1 MIQDGETGVLTG
13 GSDGSA
19 NEIDKVTRYNRDGM
33 VEILPSINIARR
45 GHACSSLD
53 IDGKKV
59 CNK

>member
-33 VEILPSINIARR
+33 VEILPSLNIARR
-45 GHACSSLD
+45 AHACSSLD